1 MRNIKPYKQHGMT
14 YAISC
19 MLMVL
24 EYYKIIP
31 KASYLYEQKYFK
43 SYRSKYTLGTPF
55 SALAWHFSK
64 NGLKTELIHS
74 EKEIFINS
82 IYDEDTFNS
91 LMNEYK
97 SYMNDAINKGCI
109 VRNGIDINYDL
120 LKQNLDNDKL
130 IILAGQVNGIL
141 HAILLI
147 GYENDKFIVCDPLY
161 KQKQIMSLDEINN
174 FMNIPIGKWCI
185 IVSN

>member
-1 MRNIKPYKQHGMT
+1 MKDIKPYKQHGMT
-14 YAISC
+14 CAIAC

-31 KASYLYEQKYFK
+31 KASYQYEQKYFK
-43 SYRSKYTLGTPF
+43 SYHSKYTLGTPF

-74 EKEIFINS
+74 EKDIFINNM
-82 IYDEDTFNS
+82 YDTDTFNN
-91 LMNEYK
+91 LMEEYK

-109 VRNGIDINYDL
+109 VKNGINIDVNL
-120 LKQNLDNDKL
+120 LKQNLYNNKL
-130 IILAGQVNGIL
+130 IILAGQIDGVL

-161 KQKQIMSLDEINN
+161 KQKQIMTLDEINN
-174 FMNIPIGKWCI
+174 FMNTSIGKWCI
-185 IVSN
+185 VIQ